1 MTQVL
6 TRVSVRTRLIA
17 LGVIG
22 GLCFASGSVFASMQ
36 MRTMSSQARSTAG
49 SHAVEAAVAKAYEQW
64 LYDDDQSNMYAAV
77 EALHDPSQNQLAETT
92 WGQVEGAYNG
102 AVAALTTAQPL
113 ATTTTE
119 RQLLSRINSDL
130 QDYNGFTQEVRAAA
144 VAGNIAKAIHV
155 VTVDNL
161 KPSNDLPI
169 AFDALTKLEQDR
181 STAAVQ
187 QTKSRASTGVSSL
200 VVLMIFGL
208 LLLIVAT
215 YGIIR
220 SILHP
225 LNKLDA
231 ALADIA
237 EGEGDLTVR
246 LDDSA
251 SDELGSV
258 AHGFNLFVEKIRG
271 AIAAI
276 GDSATGLAGASE
288 ELSVVSRDM
297 RVAADKAAAQ
307 SASVASAADQ
317 VSMNVST
324 VAAGTEEM
332 TASIREI
339 SASASDAAATA
350 VSAVEIARDTNIVV
364 GRLGASSAEVGE
376 VVNVISSIA
385 EQTNLLAL
393 NATIE
398 AARAG
403 EAGRGFAVVANE
415 VKTLAQDT
423 ARATADVSNRIAT
436 IQSDTHAAVE
446 AIERI
451 SEIVNQ
457 INVTQT
463 AIASAVEEQTAT
475 TNEMGRTVDEASQ
488 GTHEIAA
495 NITEVATATT
505 ETHAGA
511 AQSAE
516 AASDLGRL
524 ASELQTLVGQFRI

>member
-1 MTQVL
+1 MTKVL
-6 TRVSVRTRLIA
+6 SRVSIRTRLIA

-22 GLCFASGSVFASMQ
+22 GLCFASGSIFASTQ
-36 MRTMSSQARSTAG
+36 MRSMSSQAQSTAK
-49 SHAVEAAVAKAYEQW
+49 SHDVEAAVGQAYQQW
-64 LYDDDQSNMYAAV
+64 LTDDDQSNMYAAV
-77 EALHDPSQNQLAETT
+77 EALHDPSQHQLAETT
-92 WGQVEGAYNG
+92 WGQVVTAYKG
-102 AVAALTTAQPL
+102 AVDALKTAQSL
-113 ATTTTE
+113 ATTSTE
-119 RQLLSRINSDL
+119 KQLLTRITSDL
-130 QDYNGFTQEVRAAA
+130 QDYNGFTLQVRSNA
-144 VAGNIAKAIHV
+144 VGGNVPKAIHV
-155 VTVDNL
+155 MTVDNL

-169 AFDALTKLEQDR
+169 AFDALTKFEQDR
-181 STAAVQ
+181 STASAKHTASQ
-187 QTKSRASTGVSSL
+187 ASTGVSSL
-200 VVLMIFGL
+200 VVLMIFGI
-208 LLLIVAT
+208 LLLIAAT
-215 YGIIR
+215 FGIVR

-251 SDELGSV
+251 KDELGSV
-258 AHGFNLFVEKIRG
+258 ARGFNAFVEKIRS

-276 GDSATGLAGASE
+276 GNSATGLAGASE
-288 ELSVVSRDM
+288 ELSVVSREM
-297 RVAADKAAAQ
+297 GAAADKAAEQ

-324 VAAGTEEM
+324 VATGTEEM

-350 VSAVEIARDTNIVV
+350 VSAVEIARDTNVVV
-364 GRLGASSAEVGE
+364 GRLGASSAEVGD

-423 ARATADVSNRIAT
+423 ARATADVSGRIEA
-436 IQSDTHAAVE
+436 IQSDTQAAVE

-451 SEIVNQ
+451 SEIVNR
-457 INVTQT
+457 INETQT

-475 TNEMGRTVDEASQ
+475 TNEMGRTVGEASQ
-488 GTHEIAA
+488 GAQEIAV
-495 NITEVATATT
+495 NITEVSTATT

-511 AQSAE
+511 AQSAD
-516 AASDLGRL
+516 AAADLARL
-524 ASELQTLVGQFRI
+524 ASELQTLVGQFRV